1 MKKII
6 MMVLVLGALSITACS
21 DKETITLYEDE
32 QVIAG
37 DEISSQTS
45 EPVVPVYSDNTAENC
60 EDSRPFVVFVTGRVK
75 KPGVY
80 ELNEGSRIIDAVS
93 MAGGYEDDACIEALN
108 LAALVNDADM
118 IYVPS
123 INDEAQSE
131 AIATQNTSTQNGG
144 SGKSDKVN
152 INKAT
157 KEELMTLPG
166 IGESKADKII
176 NYRNENGPFSATE
189 GIMQISGI
197 KDGLY
202 NKIKDRISVK

>member
-6 MMVLVLGALSITACS
+6 LMVLVLGALSITACS

-37 DEISSQTS
+37 DETSSQTS

-75 KPGVY
+75 NPGVY
-80 ELNEGSRIIDAVS
+80 ELKEGSRVIDAIA
-93 MAGGYEDDACIEALN
+93 MAGGYEDDAYDAILN
-108 LAALVNDADM
+108 LASLLQDEDM

-123 INDEAQSE
+123 FSEIEENDGS
-131 AIATQNTSTQNGG
+131 NVKVTSVSN
-144 SGKSDKVN
+144 KSSTADLVN
-152 INKAT
+152 INKAS

-166 IGESKADKII
+166 IGESKAEKII
-176 NYRNENGPFSATE
+176 NYRAENGPFSSPE

-197 KDGLY
+197 KDGLF
-202 NKIKDRISVK
+202 NKIKDRICAK